1 MTAIPE
7 DRLEHFHRRAVEQT
21 RRVGLSAYI
30 LKEDGSVVRI
40 TPDGKTDLIVVRL
53 GLRNAQ
59 SGECEALRTQ

>member
-1 MTAIPE
+1 MAAIPE
-7 DRLEHFHRRAVEQT
+7 DRLEHFHRRAVEQM

-30 LKEDGSVVRI
+30 LKEDGCVVRI
-40 TPDGKTDLIVVRL
+40 TPDGKTELIVVRL